1 MTILLLSLFSV
12 VTFGLLP
19 LAVYAAAARLMAPR
33 EHERIPL
40 FLLTA
45 PLAPLVL
52 GLLLMALYSG
62 PMRPSPRV
70 VIVIVFAALAAALY
84 YGSGEISLL
93 LKKLRAEAKRFRV
106 EWSGTDLLLY
116 FLLALAVL
124 QIATLPL
131 MENDAIEYAAVAR
144 HIFEA
149 RSLGVYPVLEAA
161 PNGLFAPSSHPPAYH
176 MYLVWGYVWMGVEN
190 FAPARLLALFCMC
203 GMASLLALAL
213 YEHERRTKVIAM
225 ILMLSVPL
233 FTSML
238 VGYHIDA
245 LRLVSF
251 LAAAIAVAGVV
262 DRPSTRQA
270 VLTGAVLGLAAFTH
284 SVGLLA
290 WVFAG
295 LAWLILGP
303 PDRFRNFR
311 LPLIIGAVAI
321 AVGGAQFVKNL
332 VIYGVPLQDSAP
344 IWEMP
349 QLGFSE
355 DLRYRRD
362 LMGRYDRV
370 VFGILRGFVEFPLFG
385 VLFWLALPAAWRV
398 WRRWRL
404 ASPIEQVA
412 VIWAVAF
419 FAIAIAS
426 VLAGTELVVKN
437 ARYVLTLAPLFVVI
451 SSPMLALWPHE
462 GRWARRAVV
471 GAMCVMSGW
480 VVLQS
485 MVRTANFGARID
497 LWANGE
503 RAPIYRANN
512 RFPGAPLYRYIEQ
525 NLKPGEKTLVFR
537 QADFTLHGKGPW
549 LDNFDTALEPLY
561 NLESVGE
568 AHAWLRAHNVRFVLV
583 PDYTFPTYYR
593 TVVGRLLADQRY
605 VEAIS
610 GHRGFKLF
618 ELREAPI
625 AANCTSIPQA
635 EQRLVTWLEKGGWL
649 LTLSRVS
656 GLPFLSFAD
665 AEPMGALR
673 FESPGVGNWE
683 AVASGATRVGLTTE
697 YGRRVRLVSGAGPVA
712 LPPTE
717 PWAQLDGSGD
727 VLRISLDARGLGMY
741 AIDVVEFFERPS
753 SHVAISTRVWDGVLQ
768 TTSRKIE
775 LQYKPQQQAKS
786 FRLVVSNV
794 GRAPAAVEIGNWEL
808 CRKQP
813 RQPAE
818 AQIIA
823 TRSMNEKQG
832 EMRASWPAAHFN
844 ANCRFNTDDA
854 CSVRHVDTHVRETS
868 PRGDRLLGE
877 IGVVKTTDFT
887 DGLWARIA
895 FLLESWRIAL
905 EREPDST
912 INQVM
917 QPIQQWL
924 TGGPK
929 ASEFAH
935 YSLSMTVAGNGEY
948 SVYVQYTLP
957 SGETRWRHAGHI
969 FLPELK
975 SEYALRMLLPV
986 EAGKF
991 EMALI
996 GKATN
1001 LFIGDANLLRLSGR

>member
-19 LAVYAAAARLMAPR
+19 LAVYAGAARLMAPK

-52 GLLLMALYSG
+52 GLVLMALYSA

-70 VIVIVFAALAAALY
+70 VIVIVLSALAAALY
-84 YGSGEISLL
+84 YGSGEVSSLL
-93 LKKLRAEAKRFRV
+93 KTLRASAKRFRV

-176 MYLVWGYVWMGVEN
+176 MYLVWGYAWMGVEN

-203 GMASLLALAL
+203 GMAALLALAL
-213 YEHERRTKVIAM
+213 YEHERRTKVIAL

-321 AVGGAQFVKNL
+321 AVGGAQFLKNL
-332 VIYGVPLQDSAP
+332 LIYGVPLQDSAP

-349 QLGFSE
+349 QLGFAE

-370 VFGILRGFVEFPLFG
+370 VFGILRGFVEFPIFG
-385 VLFWLALPAAWRV
+385 LLFWLAVPASWRI
-398 WRRWRL
+398 WQRWRM
-404 ASPIEQVA
+404 ASSIEKVA
-412 VIWAVAF
+412 VGWSVAF
-419 FAIAIAS
+419 FAISTAS

-437 ARYVLTLAPLFVVI
+437 ARYVMTLTPLLVIVVA
-451 SSPMLALWPHE
+451 PMLARWPCE
-462 GRWARRAVV
+462 SKWSRRAAV
-471 GAMCVMSGW
+471 GLLCLMSGW

-485 MVRTANFGARID
+485 VVRTANFGARID

-503 RAPIYRANN
+503 RAPLYRAKD
-512 RFPGAPLYRYIEQ
+512 RFAGAPLYRYIEQ
-525 NLKPGEKTLVFR
+525 NIKPGEKTLVFR
-537 QADFTLHGKGPW
+537 QADFTLYGKGPW

-561 NLESVGE
+561 NLENVGE
-568 AHAWLRAHNVRFVLV
+568 AHAWLRARNVRFVLV
-583 PDYTFPTYYR
+583 PGYTFPTYYR
-593 TVVGRLLADQRY
+593 TVVGRLLADMSY
-605 VEAIS
+605 SEAKV
-610 GHRGFKLF
+610 GHRGFRLF
-618 ELREAPI
+618 ELRDARV
-625 AANCTSIPQA
+625 ASNCVSVPA
-635 EQRLVTWLEKGGWL
+635 SEQRHVAWLEKGGWL
-649 LTLSRVS
+649 STLSRVS
-656 GLPFLSFAD
+656 GLPFLAISD

-673 FESPGVGNWE
+673 FESPGAGNWQP
-683 AVASGATRVGLTTE
+683 VSSNSTSVDLTSG
-697 YGRRVRLVSGAGPVA
+697 YGRFLRFVTGTGPVGV
-712 LPPTE
+712 PPSE
-717 PWAQLDGSGD
+717 PWTRLNGSD
-727 VLRISLDARGLGMY
+727 EVLRVSFDAKGLGMY
-741 AIDVVEFFERPS
+741 AVDVVEYFERPS
-753 SHVAISTRVWDGVLQ
+753 THVAIATRIWDGVVKPAQ
-768 TTSRKIE
+768 RTIE
-775 LQYKPQQQAKS
+775 LQYLPQAQAKG
-786 FRLVVSNV
+786 FRFVVTNE
-794 GRAPAAVEIGNWEL
+794 GRAPASIQITNLEICRQKHRLASENEAVTKVTPG
-808 CRKQP
+808 
-813 RQPAE
+813 A
-818 AQIIA
+818 
-823 TRSMNEKQG
+823 KQG
-832 EMRASWPAAHFN
+832 RILANWPAALFN
-844 ANCRFNTDDA
+844 ANCRFTTADG
-854 CSVRHVDTHVRETS
+854 CPLRSFDTHVRDTS
-868 PRGDRLLGE
+868 RRGDRLLGDV
-877 IGVVKTTDFT
+877 GWVSTPDFV
-887 DGLWARIA
+887 DGLWARLS
-895 FLLESWRIAL
+895 FVLESWRITL

-912 INQVM
+912 INQTLLPV
-917 QPIQQWL
+917 QQWL
-924 TGGPK
+924 AGGPK
-929 ASEFAH
+929 VEEFVPH
-935 YSLSMTVAGNGEY
+935 RLKTTVAGEGDY
-948 SVYVQYTLP
+948 SVYIQYALP
-957 SGETRWRHAGHI
+957 SGEIRWRYAGYVY
-969 FLPELK
+969 LPDAK
-975 SEYALRMLLPV
+975 SEITLGLLLPKD
-986 EAGKF
+986 AARF
-991 EMALI
+991 EMAFI
-996 GKATN
+996 GKGKN
-1001 LFIGDANLLRLSGR
+1001 LFIGDTELTRAADR